1 MATSHHWGKAS
12 NRVIAIRAIGAS
24 AAVMAWAIASPL
36 MAQQGSDIT
45 PPAAQEPASVP
56 DIVVTGTSIRG
67 VAPTGSATVSMSAD
81 DIQATGLSSPVDV
94 IRTLPQIQ
102 NIGADETRT
111 SGRDGAADNS
121 GRGSAINLR
130 GLGNNATLLLIDG
143 RRIAPNGTA
152 SAFGDPNQIPDIA
165 LERVEVVTDGAS
177 AVYGSDAVAGVVN
190 LILRKHYD
198 GVLTSGRYISNG
210 DYRTW
215 QAGLLA
221 GTQWE
226 GGGIVV
232 AYQYQDR
239 TNMLQRVSPYLRRD
253 QRALGGNDQRLSGT
267 TTSPGPFSGNIITGS
282 GAGARIFGIPDI
294 ASGVPTLAQITAG
307 LSDPNLAD
315 AADYTDYLPTLR
327 RHTITAY
334 VEQELGGAK
343 LFAEG
348 FYNHRNS
355 RAQSY
360 PTTTVTVK
368 PNTPFYIPGVPG
380 ASATSGYTIQYPLYS
395 AFGPTINSYPERSGA
410 LTLGGDMPI
419 DHNWNINAYGTYSA
433 TSLCNC
439 TPVFNTTVLQ
449 ALVDTGQFNPY
460 VTAPQSESIL
470 SQFRSDAR
478 QAVKTRLWDFG
489 LKVDGRLF
497 SLPSGDVRAAV
508 GAEHTYSYQS
518 LIRIGSDRTTN
529 PTIPI
534 GSPAPGVPFTSVPQQ
549 TPFAS
554 RDTEKSR
561 KIDAIYAELFVPIVG
576 ADNAMPAI
584 QRLDLSLA
592 IRHDRYSDV
601 GSTTNPKV
609 GLTWKPFNDLNLRGS
624 FGTSFRAPSLPES
637 NPFVQGGVRS
647 FSFANG
653 SGDPTIPLTNT
664 TNGTTNGIAL
674 DGGSDTLR
682 PEKATTFSIGGD
694 YKPSWAPGLTFSAT
708 YYNVKYK
715 DRIESLSGIFST
727 FLASPENRALY
738 APFIVAAPQP
748 STCVEG
754 VPSTYNPIYLPYLA
768 NPSFVLSTIPQC
780 SYRVIYNA
788 QTTNLGKLTQQGID
802 AQVAYQK
809 DTDIG
814 QISAGVAVTKI
825 LSLKRQLSPVSGMV
839 DVLDTIQFPV
849 STRGR
854 ANLGWAS
861 HNGISFMLF
870 GNYTGA
876 YLNNAPLTVAG
887 TTPPASKVPSWTTLD
902 ATLSFDTGPD
912 FKAGWLSNVRVSLSA
927 QNLFDKKPPLVLSS
941 ATTPFAFDT
950 QNANV
955 LGRVMTFSIT
965 KQW

>member
-1 MATSHHWGKAS
+1 MATGHRKTAS
-12 NRVIAIRAIGAS
+12 FRGIATS
-24 AAVMAWAIASPL
+24 LAAMAWAIASPL
-36 MAQQGSDIT
+36 AAQVPPTPSDSATEQSGAPDASDIL
-45 PPAAQEPASVP
+45 
-56 DIVVTGTSIRG
+56 VTGTSIRG
-67 VAPTGSATVSMSAD
+67 VAPTGSATVTMSAS

-190 LILRKHYD
+190 LILRKNYD
-198 GVLTSGRYISNG
+198 GILTSGRYISNG

-221 GTQWE
+221 GTNWE
-226 GGGIVV
+226 SGGIVV

-239 TNMLQRVSPYLRRD
+239 TNMLQGESAYLRRD
-253 QRALGGNDQRLSGT
+253 QRSLGGNDQRLSGT

-282 GAGARIFGIPDI
+282 GSTARIFGIP
-294 ASGVPTLAQITAG
+294 AVSSGVPSLSQITAG
-307 LSDPNLAD
+307 LGDPNLAD
-315 AADYTDYLPTLR
+315 AADYTDYVPTLK
-327 RHTITAY
+327 RHTATAY
-334 VEQELGGAK
+334 IHQEIGNLK

-355 RAQSY
+355 SAERY
-360 PTTTVTVK
+360 PTTTITVK
-368 PNTPFYIPGVPG
+368 PGTPFYIEGVPG
-380 ASATSGYTIQYPLYS
+380 ASATTGYSIQYPLYS
-395 AFGPTINSYPERSGA
+395 AFGPIIDTYPERSGSV
-410 LTLGGDMPI
+410 TLGGDMPLSR
-419 DHNWNINAYGTYSA
+419 DWNVSAYGTYSA

-439 TPVFNTTVLQ
+439 TPVFNNIVLQ
-449 ALVDTGQFNPY
+449 ALVDTGAFNPY
-460 VTAPQSESIL
+460 VTSPQSESVL

-489 LKVDGRLF
+489 VKVDGRLF
-497 SLPSGDVRAAV
+497 DLPGGSIRAAI

-518 LIRIGSDRTTN
+518 LVRIGADRTTD
-529 PTIPI
+529 PEIPI
-534 GSPAPGVPFTSVPQQ
+534 GTPAPGVPFTVVPRQ

-576 ADNAMPAI
+576 PDNSMAGI
-584 QRLDLSLA
+584 RRLDLSLA

-609 GLTWKPFNDLNLRGS
+609 GLTWRPFEDLNLRGS

-647 FSFANG
+647 FSFANR
-653 SGDPTIPLTNT
+653 SGDLTIPLTNV

-674 DGGSDTLR
+674 DGGSATLQ
-682 PEKATTFSIGGD
+682 PERATTWSIGGD
-694 YKPSWAPGLTFSAT
+694 YAPSWAPGLTLSAT
-708 YYNVKYK
+708 YYNVNYK

-727 FLASPENRALY
+727 FLASPENRELY

-754 VPSTYNPIYLPYLA
+754 VQSTYNPIYLPYLA

-780 SYRVIYNA
+780 SYGVIFNA

-802 AQVAYQK
+802 AQIAYTT

-814 QISAGVAVTKI
+814 QISAGLAVTKI
-825 LSLKRQLSPVSGMV
+825 LSLKRQLSPISGMV

-861 HNGISFMLF
+861 HNGVSFMLF
-870 GNYTGA
+870 GNYTGS
-876 YLNNAPLTVAG
+876 YLNNAPLTVGGIAQ
-887 TTPPASKVPSWTTLD
+887 PVSKVPSWTTFD
-902 ATLSFDTGPD
+902 ASLSFDTGPD
-912 FKAGWLSNVRVSLSA
+912 FDMAWLRDVRFTISA
-927 QNLFDKKPPLVLSS
+927 QNMFNKNPPLVLSS
-941 ATTPFAFDT
+941 ATTPFAFDA

-955 LGRVMTFSIT
+955 LGRIMSFSIT